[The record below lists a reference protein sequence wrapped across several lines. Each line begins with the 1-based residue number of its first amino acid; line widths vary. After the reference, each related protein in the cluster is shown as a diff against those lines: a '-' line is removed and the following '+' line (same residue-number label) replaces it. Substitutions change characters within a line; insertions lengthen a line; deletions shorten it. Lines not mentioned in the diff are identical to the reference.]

1 MDGSKERHAA
11 GPYMVPLGLPR
22 ICYSKKKKQA
32 MMREKID
39 QKVIFVIFS
48 SASAQIDGTL
58 HETKQNPRVHLQS
71 TN

>member
-1 MDGSKERHAA
+1 
-11 GPYMVPLGLPR
+11 MVQKKGMQQGHTWFHSVCHEYAIQR
-22 ICYSKKKKQA
+22 KKKQA